1 MHSTTRRDIRN
12 RLRTPAL
19 LAVLHLAVFAGL
31 AGAANADG
39 DGDSDGDSD
48 SEQWEQALEEVF
60 QSDLV
65 FPQERGEIQIT
76 LGASGFEREEGDRL
90 QVPLTLEYGITDRFQ
105 VELEWDGYLRDRFD
119 DEPSADGYGDA
130 EIGIAYSWMAIHGSG
145 WHAAAGFELPV
156 ELGDAPLEDDDE
168 EEEEGEEEVA
178 PFFVLAR
185 DLPGRPGSQISLNG
199 GVEIGGGETEWFGNL
214 VGFVPVRS
222 WVLTAEINWTEEES
236 YFTPGVVWH
245 PGGEW
250 ELGAGFPIG
259 LDGEAD
265 DWRWIATVTYE
276 IEPRG

>member
-1 MHSTTRRDIRN
+1 MLTRTRHDSGSRFRI
-12 RLRTPAL
+12 PAL
-19 LAVLHLAVFAGL
+19 LVVFHLAVFSAF
-31 AGAANADG
+31 AANANADG
-39 DGDSDGDSD
+39 DSDSDSD

-76 LGASGFEREEGDRL
+76 LGASGFDREEGDRL

-119 DEPSADGYGDA
+119 GDEPSADGFGDA
-130 EIGIAYSWMAIHGSG
+130 EIGVAYSWMAIRGSG

-156 ELGDAPLEDDDE
+156 ELGDAPPEDDDE
-168 EEEEGEEEVA
+168 EEEAEEEVA

-185 DLPGRPGSQISLNG
+185 DLPGRPGGQVSLNG

-214 VGFVPVRS
+214 VGFVPIKS

-236 YFTPGVVWH
+236 YFTPGIVWH

-259 LDGEAD
+259 LGSEAD